1 MKNNRKKNEKSQ
13 AEIIDDYRKSQNRIS
28 WNGELIRISWNSELM
43 QKSLSIHTGNRAENN
58 ERTGWLKP
66 VLSSII
72 RFYGNQTARLF
83 DFLIRARTEA
93 S

>member
-13 AEIIDDYRKSQNRIS
+13 AEIIDDYRKSQN
-28 WNGELIRISWNSELM
+28 RISWNSELM